1 MRTTRCAA
9 GRGRIDPGSHM
20 DGFVQQ
26 FLTMLVALAGVL
38 ALAWGGL
45 HLLRGRLAGRAPR
58 GGATD
63 DEALRFVRALPVGP
77 KERVVLMDHRGER
90 WMLGVTAGGI
100 SLLARWPVGSAPNDL
115 PAPAQ
120 APMRATLAAADPD

>member
-1 MRTTRCAA
+1 
-9 GRGRIDPGSHM
+9 M

-38 ALAWGGL
+38 ALAWAGL

-58 GGATD
+58 GNATD

-100 SLLARWPVGSAPNDL
+100 SLLARWPVGGTPNDV

-120 APMRATLAAADPD
+120 APMRTTLAAADPD

>member
-1 MRTTRCAA
+1 MN
-9 GRGRIDPGSHM
+9 
-20 DGFVQQ
+20 GFVQQ
-26 FLTMLVALAGVL
+26 FITMLVALAGVL

-77 KERVVLMDHRGER
+77 KERVVLLDHRGER

-100 SLLARWPVGSAPNDL
+100 SLLARWPLDGTPTSMPSDVP
-115 PAPAQ
+115 PAL
-120 APMRATLAAADPD
+120 RATLAAADPD